1 MQQEEDE
8 RSVFPGA
15 GEREVAS
22 TIVGLV
28 VAMVARRVAVV
39 AMRVMVEEARR
50 ERREGRG
57 GKERGV

>member
-1 MQQEEDE
+1 MQQEEDG

-15 GEREVAS
+15 GEREVVS

-28 VAMVARRVAVV
+28 VAMVARQVAVV
-39 AMRVMVEEARR
+39 AMRVMFEEARR